1 MTDQQQTDTTTNT
14 ENSSSPSSAAM
25 KSYMERLEDL
35 QDEIEEIQNEMEAD
49 GMPQASFLLRAW
61 MQLDDAVGSIHR
73 EERSM

>member
-1 MTDQQQTDTTTNT
+1 MTDQSETDTTTN
-14 ENSSSPSSAAM
+14 ENGSSPSSAAM

-61 MQLDDAVGSIHR
+61 MQLEEAVGSIHR